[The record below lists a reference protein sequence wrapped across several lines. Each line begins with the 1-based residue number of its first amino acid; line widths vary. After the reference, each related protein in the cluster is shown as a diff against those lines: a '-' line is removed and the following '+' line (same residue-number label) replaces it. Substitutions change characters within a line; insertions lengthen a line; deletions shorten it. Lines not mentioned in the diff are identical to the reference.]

1 MGEGHDVTE
10 STCDYKQEYEITR
23 LVTPINKKTPRSL
36 DYLATTEIDAPKIRL
51 LNKYINNSVLHTPP
65 SFSGDKLICRR

>member
-23 LVTPINKKTPRSL
+23 LVTPINKKHL
-36 DYLATTEIDAPKIRL
+36 D
-51 LNKYINNSVLHTPP
+51 H
-65 SFSGDKLICRR
+65 